1 MTAKVT
7 IMLKDG
13 ILDPQGRIILQ
24 ALENLGINK
33 IDEVRMGKMIRL
45 RFGDVSKDEAE
56 KLADKAC
63 SKLLANPTIEQYKIE
78 IEEEKE

>member
-24 ALENLGINK
+24 ALENLGIDK
-33 IDEVRMGKMIRL
+33 IDEVRMGKMIL
-45 RFGDVSKDEAE
+45 LHFGDVSEDEAK
-56 KLADKAC
+56 KLAEKA
-63 SKLLANPTIEQYKIE
+63 STKLLANPTIEQFHIE
-78 IEEEKE
+78 IVNN

>member
-7 IMLKDG
+7 IMLKTG

-33 IDEVRMGKMIRL
+33 IDEVRMGKMIL
-45 RFGDVSKDEAE
+45 LHFGNVSEDEAK
-56 KLADKAC
+56 KLAEKA
-63 SKLLANPTIEQYKIE
+63 STKLLANPTIEQFEIE
-78 IEEEKE
+78 IIND

>member
-7 IMLKDG
+7 IMLKTG
-13 ILDPQGRIILQ
+13 ILDPQGKIILQ

-33 IDEVRMGKMIRL
+33 IDEVRMGKIIL
-45 RFGDVSKDEAE
+45 LHFDDVSKDEAE

-63 SKLLANPTIEQYKIE
+63 NKLLANPTIEQFQIE
-78 IEEEKE
+78 IVND